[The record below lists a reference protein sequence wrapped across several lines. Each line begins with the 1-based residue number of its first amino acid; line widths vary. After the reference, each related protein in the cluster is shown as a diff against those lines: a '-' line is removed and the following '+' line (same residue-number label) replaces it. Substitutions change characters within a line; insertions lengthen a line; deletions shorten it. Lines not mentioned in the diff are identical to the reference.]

1 METRNFHYAMVLLAV
16 SLAGC
21 VSLPAVAEQDQQ
33 CDSSTP
39 ETTPLSRFRID
50 EAVGTVF
57 DTQTNL
63 TWKRCAEGQTYRS
76 GQCEGVALKWK
87 LNEAVAKFGVEGGG
101 WRLPNIDELT
111 SIVEKRCQTPSVNLQ
126 VFRNSPPD
134 WFWSGSPYA
143 GGSGYAWHVNFD
155 YGSANGYFRYDFF
168 SVRLVRGVQWFDPVG
183 ILQKERREAEARLT
197 KETEEA
203 RQKALKQRQEDDE
216 LKALIVELMQA
227 EKDAMV
233 FCPDK
238 VACDKAFSLTQIYL
252 NQTADMKIQ
261 VATDTIVETYNPT
274 EDGKL
279 GLKVIRIPGKGSSA
293 AISLTANCKDEKG
306 TYAKVCRLGK
316 IQAYR
321 GFRPFVERM
330 LKN

>member
-1 METRNFHYAMVLLAV
+1 MGTRNFHYAVVLLAV

-21 VSLPAVAEQDQQ
+21 VSLPTASVQGQQ
-33 CDSSTP
+33 CDSNKP

-50 EAVGTVF
+50 ETAGTVF
-57 DTQTNL
+57 DTQTHL

-76 GQCEGVALKWK
+76 GQCEGAALKW
-87 LNEAVAKFGVEGGG
+87 NWDEAVAKFGVDGSG

-111 SIVEKRCQTPSVNLQ
+111 NIVEKRCQTPSVNLQ
-126 VFRNSPPD
+126 VFRNTLPD
-134 WFWSGSPYA
+134 WFWSGSPGA
-143 GGSGYAWHVNFD
+143 GGSNFAWDVYFD
-155 YGSANGYFRYDFF
+155 NGVASHDYRNYNY
-168 SVRLVRGVQWFDPVG
+168 SVRLARGGQWFDPVG
-183 ILQKERREAEARLT
+183 VLQKERSEAEVRLT
-197 KETEEA
+197 KDAEVA
-203 RQKALKQRQEDDE
+203 RQKALKQRQDDEE
-216 LKALIVELMQA
+216 LKAQIVELMQA

-233 FCPDK
+233 YCPDK

-321 GFRPFVERM
+321 GFPPFVERM